1 MPTERKKKGS
11 AKAAGKKTPAG
22 TEPSESEIRERAYEI
37 SQLRGGEPGHEL
49 EDWLQAKRELGGD
62 GKRS

>member
-1 MPTERKKKGS
+1 MPTERKKK
-11 AKAAGKKTPAG
+11 APTRPAGKKTPAG
-22 TEPSESEIRERAYEI
+22 NPADESAIRERAYQI